1 MVSRSWFVR
10 SLVLKSELGLNGRRG
25 LKSNRLEMRALLAG
39 VAVVCASLLFG
50 GCGKQA
56 AQAAGPAMQAT
67 PVQTVTISD
76 SPVPKSDEY
85 TATIKS
91 RRSATLSPQV
101 DGNITEILVKSGDRV
116 KAGQDLMEIDPQKQ
130 RATLDS
136 QIATERQKKAVFDYN
151 EIEVVRQRKLFA
163 AGVISRDAL
172 DQAEQSYSNS
182 KADYESAVSLRQT
195 QEKQLGYYHIRA
207 PFDGIVGDIP
217 VHLGDYVSQ
226 TTMLTTVDENR
237 DFEAYIYI
245 PTERT
250 SEVKLGL
257 PVNIVDT
264 DGTLLESTRI
274 YFVSPNVDNGL
285 QGILVKAPL
294 QSLNEKFRTAQLVK
308 ARVIWSTTPTPT
320 VPVLAITRIGGQ
332 AFVFVAQKSDK
343 GTQAKQRAVV
353 LGDTVGNDYA
363 VLEGLK
369 PGDKVI
375 VSGIQML
382 VDGAPVQP
390 LG

>member
-1 MVSRSWFVR
+1 
-10 SLVLKSELGLNGRRG
+10 
-25 LKSNRLEMRALLAG
+25 MRTLLAG
-39 VAVVCASLLFG
+39 VAVVSASLLFN
-50 GCGKQA
+50 GCSKQA

-67 PVQTVTISD
+67 PVQTVTISN

-136 QIATERQKKAVFDYN
+136 QIATERQKKALFDYN
-151 EIEVVRQRKLFA
+151 EIEVERQRKLFA

-217 VHLGDYVSQ
+217 IHLGDYVSQ
-226 TTMLTTVDENR
+226 TTVLTTVDESR
-237 DFEAYIYI
+237 EFEAYIYI

-257 PVNIVDT
+257 PVSIVDT
-264 DGTLLESTRI
+264 DGTLLESTKI

-294 QSLNEKFRTAQLVK
+294 QSSNDKFRTAQLVK
-308 ARVIWSTTPTPT
+308 ARVVWSTAPTPT

-343 GTQAKQRAVV
+343 GTEAKQRAVT

-363 VLEGLK
+363 VTDGLK

-375 VSGIQML
+375 VSGIQFL